1 MTEPRKRI
9 VAGNWKMHGDM
20 DFSSELAGAVAAGAS
35 DYENI
40 GIALCPPFPY
50 LAAAAE
56 AVEGTHIHV
65 GAQDVAAQ
73 EGTGAYTGEV
83 SGEMLRD
90 VGCWYALVGH
100 SERRSLFG
108 DSNEIVAAKY
118 TAARAAGLVPVLC
131 LGETLEERDS
141 GRMEAVLAAQ
151 LDAVMGDDA
160 EVLSDAVIAYEPVWA
175 IGTGRTAT
183 PQQAQDAHAFIRA
196 RIAAKSDTIA
206 RHLPMLYGGSVKPA
220 NAAELFAQADVDG
233 GLIGGASL
241 NAEDFLAI
249 CAAAAG

>member
-1 MTEPRKRI
+1 MSESRKRI

-20 DFSSELAGAVAAGAS
+20 DFSAELAGAVAAGAS
-35 DYENI
+35 DYENV

-50 LAAAAE
+50 LSAAAE

-73 EGTGAYTGEV
+73 SGTGAYTGEV

-108 DSNEIVAAKY
+108 DTNAIVAAKFN
-118 TAARAAGLVPVLC
+118 AAREAGLVPVLC
-131 LGETLEERDS
+131 LGETLDERD
-141 GRMEAVLAAQ
+141 GGQMESVLAAQ
-151 LDAVMGDDA
+151 LDAVMANDV

-183 PQQAQDAHAFIRA
+183 PDQAQAAHAFIRG

-220 NAAELFAQADVDG
+220 NAAELFAQPDVDG

-249 CAAAAG
+249 CAAAA